1 VIKRIFSNPM
11 LDSGDK
17 WFYFPFLESGANVE
31 FNNAD
36 GMLFPL
42 MDFGTAGGLLYWVVI
57 GVICGVVYQL
67 FRRKQLAGLL
77 LYPIVFL
84 GLLEIPL
91 ALYWSEGRSFP
102 ALFMLVTVA
111 LLLPL
116 VRRQPHWKISLIAN
130 QRVTVQR

>member
-1 VIKRIFSNPM
+1 
-11 LDSGDK
+11 
-17 WFYFPFLESGANVE
+17 
-31 FNNAD
+31 
-36 GMLFPL
+36 
-42 MDFGTAGGLLYWVVI
+42 VI